1 MAAFTSWCIYVLA
14 ILYHDFYYCNSGI
27 DICTEEV
34 RAKENLLV
42 KAESLKASQ
51 TSRRIFH
58 NIKMYTTKLALLAAI
73 APMASAFVSGP
84 VLSYNKAARKFHP
97 SGENA
102 VGGCKH
108 LCHSLLRTML
118 LVIRFLSQMLF

>member
-1 MAAFTSWCIYVLA
+1 MASFASWYIYVLS
-14 ILYHDFYYCNSGI
+14 ILYHDFYYRNSGI
-27 DICTEEV
+27 DFCTEKV
-34 RAKENLLV
+34 RADENLLV
-42 KAESLKASQ
+42 KAESLIKASQ
-51 TSRRIFH
+51 TCRRIFH

-108 LCHSLLRTML
+108 LCH
-118 LVIRFLSQMLF
+118 